1 MKRTLKLKMIV
12 YIWGT
17 TVLLFSLILAINFYF
32 NEYQVMTN
40 LKAIGETFAG
50 YQAKKIDEQF
60 SKAAVIPVMNAIAV
74 EKLLENKDGKAL
86 ESYLKE
92 VLEKN
97 NYIFGTCIAFEPY
110 GFYKDKKYFA
120 PYYYFSDPRGNK
132 PAFVVLGNN
141 EYDYF
146 SQDWYRLPVESDT
159 PVWIDPYLDT
169 GVNVLMVTYAT
180 KFKINN
186 KIRGVTTSDIALLKL
201 TEEIN
206 NITLAKTGY
215 AFIVSNKGLLVAFP
229 EDWFEICDKTVEQMK
244 GKVSETKVKTLEG
257 LKKKRFVKSELAKT
271 LKNLYFND
279 KEIKMIFTGEDS
291 ASTPA
296 VKILNNI
303 SKINNDKFNKNS
315 LASKMFIQ
323 MTIAKEKELAEE
335 NLTEP
340 YLWYIINQTT
350 VDKLTIKPEQLSIM
364 RSLINKKFSRKD
376 LKEIL
381 SKSGFTGQDIGTII
395 NYSEKK
401 EMPWFLLNDNT
412 LDMLKGTMPSDKIK
426 SIELLIENRRI
437 SKRELTGELK
447 RLGLK
452 GEITYILDLFAREGI
467 AQFIINDTSKN
478 ILTNK
483 VTEIYSSIKKSIESL
498 EDGKI
503 SEKELTEKFKFEDI
517 DEELIP
523 EILSHLKK
531 DKKNFFVIDNKSR
544 DILIKELNDRYDHVV
559 KTIEALGDGK
569 ISEEELKNKLTV
581 FDFNKEWIRGILD
594 NLPQYAI
601 NDKARTMLQNI
612 LKDKYIADIKFVE
625 EKTQSHDLKEKF
637 NNLTFNDQEITEI
650 LDQCQKDRE
659 GFYPV
664 NDITINIVKDKL
676 KDIYE
681 FNSEYINSLKHRT
694 FSEED
699 LRKELDRLGINNRE
713 ADIIIGHDRA
723 SWIDYVFFRKDSR
736 VGIAEKLYT
745 FVRVNE
751 PYNGEDS
758 WIHLYPIRNG
768 NFCIGFV
775 YPYDEI
781 MEDVTAIR
789 NHKILSGIIG
799 LSLLL
804 IIIILL
810 SNSIT
815 RPVAHLAEFVH
826 RVAKGELDQKIS
838 VSTSTYEVKTLA
850 LSFNTMIDDLKKYIE
865 ENEKVTAEK
874 ERIANEIKVAS
885 RIQMSI
891 IPQTFPAFP
900 ERKEIDIFANIIP
913 ALEVGGDFYDFAF
926 IDEDRLGFVIGDASG
941 KGVPAALF
949 VAISRSFLKATS
961 TAMKGHEP
969 GDCLRHVNELI
980 CSEDYM
986 NMFITMFYGVLDT
999 KTGELHYC
1007 NAGHNPSYIIKN
1019 DGTLKRLE
1027 TVNGPALGAFS
1038 GVDYKTLTLDIGD
1051 GIFLYTDGVTEAFNK
1066 EGEIFSDQ
1074 RLEDILIKIK
1084 DFAPEKSVKTVI
1096 EEVKKFSEGAPQSD
1110 DITVMSVKY
1119 LGEKHLITSK
1129 LVSRES

>member
-1 MKRTLKLKMIV
+1 MKRTLKLKMIL

-17 TVLLFSLILAINFYF
+17 TVLLLSLILVINFYF
-32 NEYQVMTN
+32 NEYQVMTS

-60 SKAAVIPVMNAIAV
+60 SKAAVIPVMNALAV
-74 EKLLENKDGKAL
+74 ENLLQKKDEKAL
-86 ESYLKE
+86 EIYLKE

-97 NYIFGTCIAFEPY
+97 SYILGTCIAFEPY
-110 GFYKDKKYFA
+110 SFYRDKKYFA

-132 PAFVVLGNN
+132 PAFVVLGNDD
-141 EYDYF
+141 YDYF

-186 KIRGVTTSDIALLKL
+186 RVSGVTTSDIALLKL

-229 EDWFEICDKTVEQMK
+229 EDWFEICDKTVELMK
-244 GKVSETKVKTLEG
+244 GKITEQKLKTLEG
-257 LKKKRFVKSELAKT
+257 LKKKRFVQSDLAET
-271 LKNLYFND
+271 LKKMSFND
-279 KEIKMIFTGEDS
+279 KEIGMIFTGENS
-291 ASTPA
+291 ATTPA

-303 SKINNDKFNKNS
+303 SKINNDRFNKNS

-323 MTIAKEKELAEE
+323 MTIAKEKGLAEE
-335 NLTEP
+335 NSTEE
-340 YLWYIINQTT
+340 YLWYTINQTA
-350 VDKLTIKPEQLSIM
+350 VDKLRFAPDKLSIVK
-364 RSLINKKFSRKD
+364 SLINKKFSRKH
-376 LKEIL
+376 LTERL
-381 SKSGFTGQDIGTII
+381 TSSGFSRQDIEVVIS
-395 NYSEKK
+395 YSEKK
-401 EMPWFLLNDNT
+401 EMPWFLLNDST
-412 LDMLKGTMPSDKIK
+412 LDMLKGTMTSDKIK

-437 SKRELTGELK
+437 SKKELTGELK
-447 RLGLK
+447 KLGLK
-452 GEITYILDLFAREGI
+452 SQITYILDLFAREGI
-467 AQFIINDTSKN
+467 AQFIMNDTSKS
-478 ILTNK
+478 ILINK
-483 VTEIYSSIKKSIESL
+483 VTDIYTPIKKAIESL

-503 SEKELTEKFKFEDI
+503 SEEELTEKFTIIDI
-517 DEELIP
+517 DREIIQ
-523 EILSHLKK
+523 EILGQLKK
-531 DKKNFFVIDNKSR
+531 DKNKEFFINNKSR
-544 DILIKELNDRYDHVV
+544 DILLKKLNDRYEPVI
-559 KTIEALGDGK
+559 KAIELIGDGK
-569 ISEEELKNKLTV
+569 ISEEDLKNKLTV
-581 FDFNKEWIRGILD
+581 LDFNKDWIRGILD

-601 NDKARTMLQNI
+601 NDRARSMLQNI
-612 LKDKYIADIKFVE
+612 LKDKYIADIKLVE
-625 EKTQSHDLKEKF
+625 EKTRKHDLKEKF

-650 LDQCQKDRE
+650 LDQCQKDE
-659 GFYPV
+659 KGYYPV
-664 NDITINIVKDKL
+664 NDITVNIVKDKL

-681 FNSEYINSLKHRT
+681 FNSDYINSLKHRS

-699 LRKELDRLGINNRE
+699 LIKELEKLGIRNRDI
-713 ADIIIGHDRA
+713 DIIIGQERIN
-723 SWIDYVFFRKDSR
+723 WMDYVFLRKDSR
-736 VGIAEKLYT
+736 TGVAEKLYT
-745 FVRVNE
+745 FVRVND
-751 PYNGEDS
+751 PYSGEDS

-781 MEDVTAIR
+781 MEEVTAVR

-799 LSLLL
+799 LTLLL

-815 RPVAHLAEFVH
+815 RPVAHLAEFVN

-850 LSFNTMIDDLKKYIE
+850 LSFNKMIDDLKKYIE

-900 ERKEIDIFANIIP
+900 ERKDIDIFANIIP

-926 IDEDRLGFVIGDASG
+926 IDDHRLGFVIGDASG

-961 TAMKGHEP
+961 TAMKDHEP
-969 GDCLRHVNELI
+969 GECLRHVNELI

-1066 EGEIFSDQ
+1066 EGEIFSDK
-1074 RLEDILIKIK
+1074 RLEDILTGIK

-1096 EEVKKFSEGAPQSD
+1096 EEVKKFSEGIPQSD

-1119 LGEKHLITSK
+1119 LGEKHMITSK
-1129 LVSRES
+1129 LVKSE